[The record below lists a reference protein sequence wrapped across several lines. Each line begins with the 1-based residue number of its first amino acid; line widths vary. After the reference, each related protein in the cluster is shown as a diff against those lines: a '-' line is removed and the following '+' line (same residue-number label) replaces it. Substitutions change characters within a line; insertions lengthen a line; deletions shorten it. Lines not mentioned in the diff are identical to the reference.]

1 MLEKRNTVPITA
13 LLMLKREN
21 KILLLRR
28 FNTGYEDGNYCF
40 PGGHVDKGE
49 AIYKAMI
56 REAKEE
62 IGINIK
68 EENLIL
74 KHVLNRKVNDN
85 AYVDFLF
92 ECKEWQGEIKLN
104 EKDKSDEVKWFDF
117 DNIPENII
125 PFMKEVF
132 DNEKKLYI
140 PYGWDVR

>member
-28 FNTGYEDGNYCF
+28 FNTGYEDGKYCF
-40 PGGHVDKGE
+40 PGGHVEKGE